1 MLVSLSIKNYA
12 LIAALSIDFSEGF
25 TTITGE
31 TGAGKSILL
40 GALGLVLGKRADLT
54 SLKDKDQKCIIE
66 AQFDIQNY
74 DLESFFEITGLDYEP
89 QTIIRREILPSG
101 KSRAFVND
109 SPVNLTDLQELG
121 NYLIDIHSQHQTL
134 ELTEDHFQFQIL
146 DQMANNQELLVHY
159 AQELKQYKT
168 YLSQKERMSQDLSQ
182 LQKEQEYNAF
192 VFEELE
198 KAQLLA
204 DEQES
209 LEIQFEALN
218 NVTLITESLTKA
230 LHHISEEQFGVRAQL
245 LMAKHGM
252 QKITSFSKAYATFEE
267 RLNSLA
273 IEIDDLVLEMADQL
287 EKVETNPN
295 ALEQIQSRLQLI
307 YDLQK
312 KHQVQS
318 IEELIEIKDAVGQKV
333 SGVLDLEAALAQNDK
348 LLKDTRDVLEALAA
362 KLNKQR
368 RAVIPRLQQQL
379 IEILS
384 HLGMPNAT
392 FDVQLTVK
400 DQFFA
405 NGKDQVQ
412 LLFSANKGG
421 DLGSLKKTA
430 SGGEMSRIM
439 LAIKSILANYSK
451 LPTIIFDEIDTGV
464 SGDISDKM
472 GSIMKAMSTHMQ
484 VFSITHLPQIA
495 AKGDYHYKVYKSTM
509 EDTTETAIKLLDK
522 ESRVNEIA
530 QMLSG
535 AKITDSALNH
545 AKSLLN

>member
-12 LIAALSIDFSEGF
+12 LIAALSIDFSSGF

-40 GALGLVLGKRADLT
+40 GALGLVLGKRADIS
-54 SLKDKDQKCIIE
+54 SLKEKDQKCIIE
-66 AQFDIQNY
+66 AHFDIKGYN
-74 DLESFFEITGLDYEP
+74 LELFFENTGLDYEP
-89 QTIIRREILPSG
+89 LTIIRREILPTG

-109 SPVNLTDLQELG
+109 SPVNLSDLQDLG

-146 DQMANNQELLVHY
+146 DQMANHQELLALY
-159 AQELKQYKT
+159 GEELRQYKN
-168 YLSQKERMSQDLSQ
+168 YLSQKESLTNALNQ
-182 LQKEQEYNAF
+182 LRKEQEYNAF
-192 VFEELE
+192 VYEELE
-198 KAQLLA
+198 KAQLLP
-204 DEQES
+204 DEQET
-209 LEIQFEALN
+209 LESQFEALN
-218 NVTLITESLTKA
+218 NVALITESLTKA
-230 LHHISEEQFGVRAQL
+230 QQHISEEQFGARAQL
-245 LMAKHGM
+245 LMAKHGI
-252 QKITSFSKAYATFEE
+252 QKIASFSKAYAAFED

-273 IEIDDLVLEMADQL
+273 IEIDDLLLEMENQF
-287 EKVETNPN
+287 EKIETNPN

-312 KHQVQS
+312 KHHVQS
-318 IEELIEIKDAVGQKV
+318 IEELIQIKNAVGQKV
-333 SGVLDLEAALAQNDK
+333 SGVLDLEANLEANDR
-348 LLKDTRDVLEALAA
+348 LLKDTRDILEGLAA

-368 RAVIPRLQQQL
+368 RAVIPKLLEQL
-379 IEILS
+379 KQILTQ
-384 HLGMPNAT
+384 LGMPNAT
-392 FDVQLTVK
+392 FDVQLIAK

-405 NGKDQVQ
+405 HGKDQVQ

-421 DLGSLKKTA
+421 NLESLKKTA

-472 GSIMKAMSTHMQ
+472 GSIMKDMSAHMQ

-495 AKGDYHYKVYKSTM
+495 AKGDYHYKVYKSTIA
-509 EDTTETAIKLLDK
+509 ETTETAIKLLDQ
-522 ESRVNEIA
+522 ESRIQEIA